1 MKQRHVMTALRWTEE
16 EARQVIEVWERSG
29 LKLKE
34 FAEQHQ
40 FDPQRIY
47 RWHRR
52 LERSRSTRSP
62 RSRSTLP
69 TILPVKLIA
78 REMAGDC
85 IEIRLVNGIQV
96 RLPFAGDIGSLS
108 GLFELLSSC

>member
-1 MKQRHVMTALRWTEE
+1 MKQRDVMTALRWTEE
-16 EARQVIEVWERSG
+16 EARQVIEVWEQSG

-47 RWHRR
+47 RWNRR
-52 LERSRSTRSP
+52 LARSRATRSTRS
-62 RSRSTLP
+62 RSAEP
-69 TILPVKLIA
+69 TILPVKLVS
-78 REMAGDC
+78 REMADC

-96 RLPFAGDIGSLS
+96 RVPFSGDLGSVSSLI
-108 GLFELLSSC
+108 ELLSSC